1 MSLLYS
7 VIFSSRCRSNHHRLA
22 LDALR
27 HLRGP
32 DAPGW
37 RTLMLHH
44 HQDYL
49 KGAKAP
55 DDLFKD
61 FKNHVLHVREGE
73 WGGAV
78 AAAEE
83 WRRRTTRALKEQ
95 DWAQVAWCAGV
106 MSHYFVDPH
115 QPFHT
120 HQTEE
125 ENVIHR
131 AVEQSF
137 SKAYGRFQQII
148 ERDLG
153 GYPDV
158 VVPAGDGWL
167 GDMIRIGAHAATKHY
182 ETIIDHFD
190 FKASVKDPIAGLDQ
204 EIMDAVARMVGQAAV
219 GFARVLDRV
228 VLEAEVSPPKIG
240 ETLQALFLGLEI
252 PIQAVLK
259 TMADGEE
266 RRLVAAQY
274 EEFRKTGKVRETLSE
289 DDKAVRALHAAEV
302 LNVALSSMDA
312 KWPREVGALHGQGA
326 PARGVKAKPAPKTV
340 APQPPIPMVAPE
352 TKQVEPTA
360 PIPAVVKKTVKAAP
374 APVESVVE
382 APLAPPEPKGARVVA
397 EISGIALNS
406 PVVDAPSIG
415 PKTAKKLL
423 AVGVRTIG
431 DLLSLAPATGAV
443 LIDQRHISA
452 QTIHEWQSQ
461 ARLALGVPGLRSREA
476 QALVGCGVGDA
487 EELALLEPEML
498 AEAIG
503 RWAQS
508 VEAKRAWGD
517 APFPTAEDISNWGA
531 RAKAAAAAAKKK
543 SAA

>member
-32 DAPGW
+32 DAAGW
-37 RTLMLHH
+37 RTLFLHH
-44 HQDYL
+44 HVDYL

-78 AAAEE
+78 EACEE
-83 WRRRTTRALKEQ
+83 WRRRTHRALKER
-95 DWAQVAWCAGV
+95 DWPQAAWCAGV
-106 MSHYFVDPH
+106 MSHYFVDPF
-115 QPFHT
+115 QPLHT

-131 AVEQSF
+131 AVEQSL
-137 SKAYGRFQQII
+137 SKAYTQFQAII
-148 ERDLG
+148 EVDFG

-158 VVPAGDGWL
+158 IVPAGDGWL

-182 ETIIDHFD
+182 ETIIEHYD
-190 FKASVKDPIAGLDQ
+190 FKAGAKDPLAGLDQ
-204 EIMDAVARMVGQAAV
+204 EIKDAAARMVGQAAV

-228 VLEAEVSPPKIG
+228 TAEAEVTPPQIG
-240 ETLQALFLGLEI
+240 ETLQAVFLALEV
-252 PIQAVLK
+252 PIQTVLK
-259 TMADGEE
+259 MMADGEE

-274 EEFRKTGKVRETLSE
+274 EEYRKTGKVRETLGE

-302 LNVALSSMDA
+302 LQTPLSSLDA
-312 KWPREVGALHGQGA
+312 KWPREVGALHGAGA
-326 PARGVKAKPAPKTV
+326 PARGKTN
-340 APQPPIPMVAPE
+340 
-352 TKQVEPTA
+352 
-360 PIPAVVKKTVKAAP
+360 VVKRAVEVAAPPPQAAAP
-374 APVESVVE
+374 APPKIVAAPPAPVAKASASVSE
-382 APLAPPEPKGARVVA
+382 APAKAAAPKAPKLARVPV
-397 EISGIALNS
+397 EPSGVALNS

-415 PKTAKKLL
+415 PKTAKRLQS
-423 AVGVRTIG
+423 VGVRTIG
-431 DLLSLAPATGAV
+431 DLLALQPATGAV
-443 LIDQRHISA
+443 LIDQRHVSA

-476 QALVGCGVGDA
+476 QALVGCGVCDA

-517 APFPTAEDISNWGA
+517 APLPTAEDVSDWVA
-531 RAKAAAAAAKKK
+531 RAKAAKKK
-543 SAA
+543 NAA